1 MSGKKSTL
9 SQRLFDQMY
18 EDILHLRLGLG
29 QKLTL
34 QSLAQR
40 YQASITPIREALSR
54 LAEYGLVTYYS
65 NCGVSVIDFT
75 DEDIQDLFR
84 FIGDLDALA
93 VLYCETSSRKPMLF
107 FELEETLSTGSR
119 LLGVENREEWETYS
133 RKFHKLFYDFAQS
146 PCLAEACNRF
156 YPKLEL
162 LTGLYSQE
170 GKAAQA
176 IQQEHEGIF
185 QAIKDSGFSAGAQA
199 MRCHLQQDMFLALG
213 AFRMRKDKS
222 D

>member
-1 MSGKKSTL
+1 M
-9 SQRLFDQMY
+9 
-18 EDILHLRLGLG
+18 
-29 QKLTL
+29 
-34 QSLAQR
+34 
-40 YQASITPIREALSR
+40 
-54 LAEYGLVTYYS
+54 LVW
-65 NCGVSVIDFT
+65 CCEEI
-75 DEDIQDLFR
+75 FR
-84 FIGDLDALA
+84 AKTG
-93 VLYCETSSRKPMLF
+93 EKERKI
-107 FELEETLSTGSR
+107 
-119 LLGVENREEWETYS
+119 
-133 RKFHKLFYDFAQS
+133 
-146 PCLAEACNRF
+146 CLAEACNRF

>member
-1 MSGKKSTL
+1 
-9 SQRLFDQMY
+9 MY

-84 FIGDLDALA
+84 FIGDLGQ
-93 VLYCETSSRKPMLF
+93 YRIEK
-107 FELEETLSTGSR
+107 
-119 LLGVENREEWETYS
+119 
-133 RKFHKLFYDFAQS
+133 
-146 PCLAEACNRF
+146 
-156 YPKLEL
+156 
-162 LTGLYSQE
+162 
-170 GKAAQA
+170 
-176 IQQEHEGIF
+176 
-185 QAIKDSGFSAGAQA
+185 
-199 MRCHLQQDMFLALG
+199 
-213 AFRMRKDKS
+213 
-222 D
+222 